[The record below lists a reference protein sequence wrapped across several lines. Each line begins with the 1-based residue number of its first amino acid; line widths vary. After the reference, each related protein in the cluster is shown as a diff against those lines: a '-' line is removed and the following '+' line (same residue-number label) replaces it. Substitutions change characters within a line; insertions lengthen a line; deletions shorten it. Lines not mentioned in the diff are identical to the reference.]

1 MRTFGLIAL
10 LVILLI
16 TGWLSTRQVA
26 MVPAGTASAPTAA
39 AGNVREQAQQI
50 QQQFKQQLEG
60 ALQAPRALPDDA
72 R

>member
-16 TGWLSTRQVA
+16 TGLLSTRQVA
-26 MVPAGTASAPTAA
+26 MVPAGSASAPTT
-39 AGNVREQAQQI
+39 AGANARAQSQQI

>member
-26 MVPAGTASAPTAA
+26 MVPAGAASAPQ
-39 AGNVREQAQQI
+39 AGANVREQSQQI
-50 QQQFKQQLEG
+50 QQQFKQQLDS
-60 ALQAPRALPDDA
+60 AMQAPRQLPDDA

>member
-26 MVPAGTASAPTAA
+26 MVPAGTTPAP
-39 AGNVREQAQQI
+39 AGAHARAQSQQI

-72 R
+72 K